1 MKIKPLTILSCILLI
16 GCSKSP
22 ESNPEILWD
31 TYGVPHIYA
40 DNYNDLFYAYGWS
53 QMRNHGNLLLKL
65 YAQARGQGA
74 EYFGEK
80 HLESDQWVHIHNVM
94 QRSRDWWKKQ
104 DPDIKEMMTAFT
116 DGINDYAK
124 ENPDEIDELNE
135 LILPVRP
142 EDCFS
147 HFQRVILFHFVT
159 NPGAATFNPASMIK
173 GGGSNTWA
181 IGPSRSE
188 SGNAML
194 IANPHLPW
202 FDMFTWFEAHTI
214 SNDLNAY
221 GAGLVGMP
229 FLGIAFNDYMGWSH
243 TNNVHDG
250 QDLYELTLK
259 GDGYQWG
266 EEVLQF
272 EERSVEIKVRNVEEN
287 MLASEFLIRESVH
300 GPVVSEKDGKAYAL
314 RVVGLNQPHV
324 FRQYFDM
331 ARAKTLKSFQDAIR
345 PLQNPFFTIMYADK
359 DGHIMHVF
367 GGRTPIRPAGD
378 WNWLGVV
385 PGDSPETIWNETHSY
400 DELPKSIDPES
411 GWLQNAN
418 DPPWTTTFPRAI
430 IRKNYPDYM
439 SQNFMHFRAQ
449 RSARMAFE
457 DRSITFAELMDYKMD
472 TRMELADRVLDDLLA
487 LTGNSNDKIIIE
499 ASQVLSSW
507 DRQTNGNSQGA
518 VLFKAWVDSVK
529 FFVNNSELF
538 EGGWEEE
545 KAMDTP
551 FGLHP
556 SVDYLSPLKSAA
568 ESVIKTY
575 GHLDVPWGEVYR
587 LIRDDIDLPA
597 NGGPGDP
604 YGLFRVTN
612 FAPVK
617 DDRFMAVG
625 GDSYQAVI
633 EFGDKPKAMA
643 LLSYGNA
650 SQKGS
655 KHRTDQLK
663 FYSEKKMRPVWRNK
677 KEIEQHLE
685 LREILNPN
693 KD

>member
-1 MKIKPLTILSCILLI
+1 MKIKPLIILSCILLI

-104 DPDIKEMMTAFT
+104 DPDIQKMMTAFT

-259 GDGYQWG
+259 GDW
-266 EEVLQF
+266 L
-272 EERSVEIKVRNVEEN
+272 S
-287 MLASEFLIRESVH
+287 M
-300 GPVVSEKDGKAYAL
+300 
-314 RVVGLNQPHV
+314 
-324 FRQYFDM
+324 
-331 ARAKTLKSFQDAIR
+331 
-345 PLQNPFFTIMYADK
+345 
-359 DGHIMHVF
+359 
-367 GGRTPIRPAGD
+367 GRG
-378 WNWLGVV
+378 
-385 PGDSPETIWNETHSY
+385 SS
-400 DELPKSIDPES
+400 SI
-411 GWLQNAN
+411 
-418 DPPWTTTFPRAI
+418 
-430 IRKNYPDYM
+430 
-439 SQNFMHFRAQ
+439 
-449 RSARMAFE
+449 
-457 DRSITFAELMDYKMD
+457 
-472 TRMELADRVLDDLLA
+472 
-487 LTGNSNDKIIIE
+487 
-499 ASQVLSSW
+499 
-507 DRQTNGNSQGA
+507 
-518 VLFKAWVDSVK
+518 
-529 FFVNNSELF
+529 
-538 EGGWEEE
+538 
-545 KAMDTP
+545 
-551 FGLHP
+551 
-556 SVDYLSPLKSAA
+556 
-568 ESVIKTY
+568 
-575 GHLDVPWGEVYR
+575 
-587 LIRDDIDLPA
+587 
-597 NGGPGDP
+597 
-604 YGLFRVTN
+604 
-612 FAPVK
+612 
-617 DDRFMAVG
+617 
-625 GDSYQAVI
+625 
-633 EFGDKPKAMA
+633 
-643 LLSYGNA
+643 
-650 SQKGS
+650 
-655 KHRTDQLK
+655 
-663 FYSEKKMRPVWRNK
+663 
-677 KEIEQHLE
+677 
-685 LREILNPN
+685 
-693 KD
+693 

>member
-214 SNDLNAY
+214 SHDLNAY

-272 EERSVEIKVRNVEEN
+272 EERSVEIKVRNVEED
-287 MLASEFLIRESVH
+287 MSASEFLIRESVH

-457 DRSITFAELMDYKMD
+457 DGSITFAELIDYKMD

>member
-1 MKIKPLTILSCILLI
+1 
-16 GCSKSP
+16 
-22 ESNPEILWD
+22 
-31 TYGVPHIYA
+31 
-40 DNYNDLFYAYGWS
+40 
-53 QMRNHGNLLLKL
+53 
-65 YAQARGQGA
+65 
-74 EYFGEK
+74 
-80 HLESDQWVHIHNVM
+80 
-94 QRSRDWWKKQ
+94 
-104 DPDIKEMMTAFT
+104 
-116 DGINDYAK
+116 
-124 ENPDEIDELNE
+124 
-135 LILPVRP
+135 
-142 EDCFS
+142 
-147 HFQRVILFHFVT
+147 
-159 NPGAATFNPASMIK
+159 
-173 GGGSNTWA
+173 
-181 IGPSRSE
+181 
-188 SGNAML
+188 
-194 IANPHLPW
+194 
-202 FDMFTWFEAHTI
+202 
-214 SNDLNAY
+214 
-221 GAGLVGMP
+221 
-229 FLGIAFNDYMGWSH
+229 
-243 TNNVHDG
+243 
-250 QDLYELTLK
+250 
-259 GDGYQWG
+259 
-266 EEVLQF
+266 
-272 EERSVEIKVRNVEEN
+272 
-287 MLASEFLIRESVH
+287 
-300 GPVVSEKDGKAYAL
+300 
-314 RVVGLNQPHV
+314 
-324 FRQYFDM
+324 
-331 ARAKTLKSFQDAIR
+331 
-345 PLQNPFFTIMYADK
+345 LQNPFFTIMYADK

-400 DELPKSIDPES
+400 AELPKSIDPES

-449 RSARMAFE
+449 RSARMALE
-457 DRSITFAELMDYKMD
+457 DGSITFAELMDYKMD
-472 TRMELADRVLDDLLA
+472 TKMELADRVLDDLLA
-487 LTGNSNDKIIIE
+487 LTENSNDEIIIE
-499 ASQVLSSW
+499 ASQVLSNW

-529 FFVNNSELF
+529 FFVNKGELF

-556 SVDYLSPLKSAA
+556 SVNYLSPLKSAA
-568 ESVIKTY
+568 ESVLKTY
-575 GHLDVPWGEVYR
+575 GQLDVPWGEVYR
-587 LIRDDIDLPA
+587 LIRDDVDLPA

-663 FYSEKKMRPVWRNK
+663 FYSEKKLRPVWRNK

-685 LREILNPN
+685 LREILNQN

>member
-1 MKIKPLTILSCILLI
+1 MKIKSLTILCCIILI
-16 GCSKSP
+16 GCSKSHK
-22 ESNPEILWD
+22 SNPEILWD

-80 HLESDQWVHIHNVM
+80 HLESDQWVHTHNVM

-104 DPDIKEMMTAFT
+104 DPNIQGMMTAFT

-135 LILPVRP
+135 LVLPVRP
-142 EDCFS
+142 EDCLS

-159 NPGAATFNPASMIK
+159 NPGVATFNPASMIK
-173 GGGSNTWA
+173 DRGSNTWA

-188 SGNAML
+188 SGNTML

-214 SNDLNAY
+214 SHDLNAY

-266 EEVLQF
+266 EEVIQF
-272 EERSVEIKVRNVEEN
+272 EERSVEIKVRNGEEN
-287 MLASEFLIRESVH
+287 MSASEFFIRESVH

-314 RVVGLNQPHV
+314 RVVGLDQPHV

-430 IRKNYPDYM
+430 IRNNYPDYI

-457 DRSITFAELMDYKMD
+457 DGSITFSELMDYKMD
-472 TRMELADRVLDDLLA
+472 TKMELADRVLNDLLV
-487 LTGNSNDKIIIE
+487 LTENSNDKIIIK
-499 ASQVLSSW
+499 ASQVLSNW
-507 DRQTNGNSQGA
+507 DRQTNVDSQGA

-529 FFVNNSELF
+529 FFVHKSELF

-556 SVDYLSPLKSAA
+556 SIDYLSPLKSAA

-575 GHLDVPWGEVYR
+575 GQLDVPWGEVYR
-587 LIRDDIDLPA
+587 LIRDDVNLPA

-612 FAPVK
+612 FAPIK
-617 DDRFMAVG
+617 DNRFMATG

-685 LREILNPN
+685 LIEILNPN

>member
-457 DRSITFAELMDYKMD
+457 DGSITFAELMDYKMD
-472 TRMELADRVLDDLLA
+472 TKMELSDRVLDDLLA
-487 LTGNSNDKIIIE
+487 LTENSNDKIIIE
-499 ASQVLSSW
+499 ASQVLSNW

-617 DDRFMAVG
+617 DDRFMAIG
-625 GDSYQAVI
+625 GDSYQAII

>member
-1 MKIKPLTILSCILLI
+1 MKLKSLTILCCILLT
-16 GCSKSP
+16 GWSKSP
-22 ESNPEILWD
+22 ETNPEILWD

-80 HLESDQWVHIHNVM
+80 HLKSDQWVHTHNVI

-104 DPDIKEMMTAFT
+104 DPDIQKMMTAFT

-124 ENPDEIDELNE
+124 ENPDEIDELNQ

-159 NPGAATFNPASMIK
+159 NPGVATFNPASMIK
-173 GGGSNTWA
+173 DRGSNTWA

-214 SNDLNAY
+214 SHDLNAY

-259 GDGYQWG
+259 ADGYQWG
-266 EEVLQF
+266 EEV
-272 EERSVEIKVRNVEEN
+272 I
-287 MLASEFLIRESVH
+287 H
-300 GPVVSEKDGKAYAL
+300 GPVVSEKDGNAYAL
-314 RVVGLNQPHV
+314 RVVGLDQPHV

-430 IRKNYPDYM
+430 IRENYPDYM

-457 DRSITFAELMDYKMD
+457 DGSITFAELMDYKMD
-472 TRMELADRVLDDLLA
+472 TKMELSDRVLDDLLA
-487 LTGNSNDKIIIE
+487 LTENSNDKIIIE
-499 ASQVLSSW
+499 ASQVLSNW

-529 FFVNNSELF
+529 FFVNKSELF

-575 GHLDVPWGEVYR
+575 GQLDVPWGEVYR
-587 LIRDDIDLPA
+587 LIRDDVDLPA

-617 DDRFMAVG
+617 DDRFMAIG

>member
-1 MKIKPLTILSCILLI
+1 MKLKSLTILCCILLT

-22 ESNPEILWD
+22 ETNPEILWD

-80 HLESDQWVHIHNVM
+80 HLKSDQWVHTHNVM
-94 QRSRDWWKKQ
+94 QRSRDWWEKQ
-104 DPDIKEMMTAFT
+104 DPDIQKMMTAFT

-124 ENPDEIDELNE
+124 ENPDEIDELNQ
-135 LILPVRP
+135 LILPARP

-159 NPGAATFNPASMIK
+159 NPSVATFNPASMIK
-173 GGGSNTWA
+173 DRGSNTWA

-214 SNDLNAY
+214 SHDLNAY

-272 EERSVEIKVRNVEEN
+272 EERSVEIKVRDDEGNTS
-287 MLASEFLIRESVH
+287 ASEFLIRESVH

-314 RVVGLNQPHV
+314 RVVGLDQPHV

-385 PGDSPETIWNETHSY
+385 PGNSPETIWNETHSY

-449 RSARMAFE
+449 RSARMALE
-457 DRSITFAELMDYKMD
+457 DGSITFAELMDYKMD
-472 TRMELADRVLDDLLA
+472 TKMELADRVLDDLLA
-487 LTGNSNDKIIIE
+487 LAENSNDEIIIE
-499 ASQVLSSW
+499 ASQVLSNW

-529 FFVNNSELF
+529 FFVNKGELF

-575 GHLDVPWGEVYR
+575 GQLDVPWGEVYR
-587 LIRDDIDLPA
+587 LIRDDVDLPA

-633 EFGDKPKAMA
+633 EFGDKPKAMV